1 MRVELLRMLLLPTQ
15 VLGVFGSIKV
25 IPCLTNVLWTL
36 KPHLTQAI
44 KTPQLVLST
53 AERNKKSKYNQACE
67 SYHASFTPLCIT
79 VDRML
84 GAEFKSFLKCL
95 GDSLSVKWD
104 KNYSAT
110 MYWIKCKLSFAV
122 IRAINLC
129 LRGSHTKWRG
139 IEMEDGSGINP
150 FLPRHQFIFFF

>member
-1 MRVELLRMLLLPTQ
+1 M
-15 VLGVFGSIKV
+15 LGVFGIGVRGVWHWGVRGVWQYQNYALFDIRVVDSDA
-25 IPCLTNVLWTL
+25 PSYLD
-36 KPHLTQAI
+36 

-67 SYHASFTPLCIT
+67 SRHASFTPLCIT
-79 VDRML
+79 VDGML
-84 GAEFKSFLKCL
+84 GTEFKSFLKRL

-104 KNYSAT
+104 KSYSAT

-122 IRAINLC
+122 IRATNLC
-129 LRGSHTKWRG
+129 LRGSRTKWRG

-150 FLPRHQFIFFF
+150 FLPGH